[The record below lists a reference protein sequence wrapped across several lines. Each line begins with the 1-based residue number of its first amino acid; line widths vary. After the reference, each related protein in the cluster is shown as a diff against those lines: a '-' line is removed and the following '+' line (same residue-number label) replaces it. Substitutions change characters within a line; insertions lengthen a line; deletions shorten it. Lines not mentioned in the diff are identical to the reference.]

1 MNNIKYAEYNKT
13 SDDLTQSKKLKNA
26 LVMKTTHKAKI

>member
-26 LVMKTTHKAKI
+26 LAIKITHRAKI